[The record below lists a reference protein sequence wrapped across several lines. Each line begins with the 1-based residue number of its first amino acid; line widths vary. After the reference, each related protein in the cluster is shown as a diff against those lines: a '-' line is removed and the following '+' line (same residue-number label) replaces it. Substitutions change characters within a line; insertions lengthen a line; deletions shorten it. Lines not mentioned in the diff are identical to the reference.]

1 MVNYTYIIFGVIKL
15 DLSALKASK
24 TFNTGYLFC
33 GIMLSVFPL
42 LVFNYS
48 NTTAWKN
55 YSFILIIIL
64 ALIGCALNPQYFN
77 KNTVKAT
84 FSSPTMLC
92 LLLYICT
99 AIASIIASPYRS
111 IENSDGSSA
120 VFIGSGRS
128 DGLMYLLLFSIAMII
143 PAVACGARYIY
154 AYLLSV
160 TVVINTAI
168 CIPQLAGY
176 NPLGLIPN
184 GAYTGQFISFA
195 GTFGNIDFLSAFL
208 CVAACYIGA
217 YYIVCKDGKERFA
230 LPFCFGAA
238 VFTELSI
245 NVSSGFVALVVTL
258 LIAVPIFASERKH
271 LPRLLDILT
280 AGAAAAAL
288 ASVIKYNYPS
298 GENYTEV
305 TFKFGTAFFIGI
317 LLAAAFLLCRLF
329 IDKIPDLP
337 QKNILIVLFSAEG
350 AILVIGAIII
360 KFFFMNSSG
369 LIGEISALLNGTLD
383 DMAGSHR
390 VAIWRYSLKLFGD
403 YPLLGSGLGTFKL
416 AFNDTYAAQYHE
428 AIGKVTTLDS
438 AHNEY
443 LHTLVTT
450 GILGFAAYMGMLITQ
465 LVRAVKYMFKNPNIM
480 ICFFAAFAFAVQM
493 FFNVSIVHITPYF
506 FLMLGMT
513 EYEIRKAKKSAEPI
527 TDDEERNN

>member
-245 NVSSGFVALVVTL
+245 NVSSGLVAFVVTL
-258 LIAVPIFASERKH
+258 LVAVPIFASQRKY
-271 LPRLLDILT
+271 LPRLLDILA